1 MIRIEK
7 KTSRKPTK
15 PLVVLGFRSR
25 GSRAAEQ
32 ANSPM
37 GSDMA
42 DSYVGFKA
50 EPLRTGEM
58 VDFLAL
64 RASDLTVQRL
74 RNGPRRA
81 TAQLKR

>member
-37 GSDMA
+37 GSHMA
-42 DSYVGFKA
+42 DSHVGFKA
-50 EPLRTGEM
+50 EPCVWGDV
-58 VDFLAL
+58 VDFP
-64 RASDLTVQRL
+64 ASFGAGDVGGLTLV
-74 RNGPRRA
+74 
-81 TAQLKR
+81 T